1 MEFISA
7 LGSVPVALAFVLI
20 VTFALN
26 FRKGIV
32 LINIM
37 AWTAMLIFI
46 AKQTIDFP
54 RPADGDSA
62 ITTDDHNNVNTQL
75 KNQQPTSFTGLF
87 SEEVLTVTRAD
98 QEVNSGFP
106 SGHTSLQVALWLGM
120 LFLLRKRWVLS
131 TGISIMLLIMLSRL
145 YLGHHFFG
153 DILGGLT
160 LRIITLGLLGLLII
174 QSKFFKQLRPDFKSI
189 TVLWLPLLIIPFI
202 EYVEVW
208 LLGSLLGINL
218 TAALIIL
225 KGNTLL
231 FSKKTAK
238 RIGSSFILILCTY
251 LLYYI
256 GGAINFGNN
265 LILSLI
271 AIIAL
276 SFALYTGIALILKRI
291 NFFQYKV

>member
-1 MEFISA
+1 
-7 LGSVPVALAFVLI
+7 V
-20 VTFALN
+20 
-26 FRKGIV
+26 
-32 LINIM
+32 
-37 AWTAMLIFI
+37 AWTAMLTFI
-46 AKQTIDFP
+46 AKQTIDLP
-54 RPADGDSA
+54 RPADVDTT
-62 ITTDDHNNVNTQL
+62 ITADDYNKVNTQL
-75 KNQQPTSFTGLF
+75 KNQQPTSFAGLI
-87 SEEVLTVTRAD
+87 SEEVVTVTRAD
-98 QEVNSGFP
+98 QDVNYGFP

-120 LFLLRKRWVLS
+120 LFLFRKRWVLS
-131 TGISIMLLIMLSRL
+131 TGISIILLTMLSRL
-145 YLGHHFFG
+145 YLGHHFLG

-160 LRIITLGLLGLLII
+160 LGMITVGLLGLLII
-174 QSKFFKQLRPDFKSI
+174 QSKFFKQLSLDFKSI

-231 FSKKTAK
+231 FSKNSAK
-238 RIGSSFILILCTY
+238 RIGSSFILIFSTY

-271 AIIAL
+271 ATIAL

>member
-1 MEFISA
+1 MFNTDINHFLQQFDYTWLKYFMEFISA
-7 LGSVPVALAFVLI
+7 LGSVPVALAFVLF

-32 LINIM
+32 LINIV
-37 AWTAMLIFI
+37 AWTAMLTFI
-46 AKQTIDFP
+46 AKQ
-54 RPADGDSA
+54 
-62 ITTDDHNNVNTQL
+62 
-75 KNQQPTSFTGLF
+75 NQQPTSFTGLF
-87 SEEVLTVTRAD
+87 NEEVLTITRTD
-98 QEVNSGFP
+98 QEVNYGFP

-120 LFLLRKRWVLS
+120 FFLFRKRWVLS
-131 TGISIMLLIMLSRL
+131 TGISIILLTMLSRL
-145 YLGHHFFG
+145 YLGHHFLG

-160 LRIITLGLLGLLII
+160 LGMITLGLLGLLII
-174 QSKFFKQLRPDFKSI
+174 QSKFFRQLSPDFKSL

-231 FSKKTAK
+231 FSKNTAK
-238 RIGSSFILILCTY
+238 RIGSSFILIFSTY
-251 LLYYI
+251 LLYYL
-256 GGAINFGNN
+256 GDVINFGNN
-265 LILSLI
+265 VILNLVV
-271 AIIAL
+271 IIAL
-276 SFALYTGIALILKRI
+276 SFLLYTGIALILKRI